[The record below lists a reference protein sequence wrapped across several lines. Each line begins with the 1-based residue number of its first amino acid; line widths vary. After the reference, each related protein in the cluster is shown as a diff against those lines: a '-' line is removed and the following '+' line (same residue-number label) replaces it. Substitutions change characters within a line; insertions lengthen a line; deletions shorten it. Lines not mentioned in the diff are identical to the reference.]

1 MLGVNCVGFFV
12 DGPFINGIWTRMIDH
27 FAVEMRKEEDFIS
40 NNIIDRIIRSFWK
53 IVLEFR
59 EFT

>member
-27 FAVEMRKEEDFIS
+27 FAVKMRKEEDS
-40 NNIIDRIIRSFWK
+40 LVTTSLTES
-53 IVLEFR
+53 LEKFGK
-59 EFT
+59 